1 MRLMERIS
9 RTFDP
14 LCRPTPQ
21 QLREAWESVGAT
33 LDEVL
38 PYAGDPG
45 IYPYGRK
52 KLYASDDIEIL
63 AMNWAPRRPC
73 APHDHGQS
81 FGWINVMAGT
91 VRHTLYTLDQD
102 DIPAPFL
109 TREEPRGSRYFAPRG
124 MVHSMENPS
133 DDLTVTLHLY
143 APPISGMRVYDLERC
158 AACVV
163 SDDCGAW
170 WPDEQR
176 QLVREIKL
184 SRTRTVREE
193 VLS

>member
-1 MRLMERIS
+1 MR
-9 RTFDP
+9 
-14 LCRPTPQ
+14 RPGPHE
-21 QLREAWESVGAT
+21 LREAWESIDAS

-45 IYPYGRK
+45 VYPYGRK
-52 KLYASDDIEIL
+52 KLYATGDIEIL
-63 AMNWAPRRPC
+63 AMNWASHRPC
-73 APHDHGQS
+73 APHDHGHS

-102 DIPAPFL
+102 DIPVSFL
-109 TREEPRGSRYFAPRG
+109 TRDEPCGSRYFAPRG
-124 MVHSMENPS
+124 MIHSMENPT

-143 APPISGMRVYDLERC
+143 APPITGMRVYDLERC

-193 VLS
+193 ALS